1 MPHGGGKPLD
11 GPGKSL
17 RLSAIRVS
25 VEPFPDASPMAAL
38 SPRPKSELH
47 RRRISLGI
55 PWLQRVLAVGVFG
68 ILLAGIL
75 DYPTG
80 RFFLAGGL
88 AVYVFLGLRYRG
100 AWLCAFP
107 ALLPVLN
114 LAPWS
119 GRVFFEEFDLF
130 LLATVGIALWQGL
143 YDYRRRLHLSLV
155 GGTLIL
161 GFSVSV
167 VWAMLNGLL
176 PLETLDANSFS
187 SYYSHYNAL
196 RLARAFLW
204 ALLLVPPLFGAWAE
218 DEEKARHYLTAGI
231 LLGLLGTGMAVV
243 WERGFFIDLLYGQN
257 RYALFQSLLDF
268 STTYRITALFS
279 EMHTGGEAI
288 DGYLALAWPFAVYGL
303 FKGRDRG
310 WIVASGVALV
320 LGLYSAMVTFSRGT
334 YLALAVGASVFA
346 LGAAVRL
353 ARRESPWRMGLGILG
368 IAGVGA
374 LAMIAFRQGGIL
386 ALGAVVFGFALT
398 AVLGFLGSALGLGR
412 LGAGGALALALPI
425 AVMVKAQLSSKWVVH
440 AGFGEAFGTA
450 LALGLG
456 VFALGTLLGRL
467 ARRSLDLRGFG
478 TLVALVGTG
487 LAVLVP
493 PVLGSR
499 METRFADVTKDY
511 GTRTAHWLKALDMMD
526 GDGGTKLL
534 GMGLGSFP
542 RTYLLN
548 RDQDEGGTFSL
559 QGETGNTYLQMSGSQ
574 DLRLGQR
581 VDLPAGGSYL
591 FSMDYRTRAEAA
603 RLYVRVCR
611 RNIIQLME
619 WNPECRTFSK
629 TVPSTQG
636 KWEHI
641 DWRVDIGD
649 LGTGYSRLGRRPLTL
664 EIMNRRE
671 YELMFKPIALVD
683 FDNIGIQDEFGNER
697 VDNGDFSKGMDH
709 WFPYCDFNH
718 LPWHI
723 KNIWVDLYFEQGF
736 LGLVTFIGLLGY
748 GLAKTVHAI
757 RRDDGFALAVL
768 ASLSGFLSVGL
779 IGTLLDVPRIMVL
792 FYLLLFTFFPK
803 PRRERRGEFRYS
815 PR

>member
-1 MPHGGGKPLD
+1 MSLRTGKPLD

-17 RLSAIRVS
+17 RLSATQVS
-25 VEPFPDASPMAAL
+25 ADPFPDVLPMAAI
-38 SPRPKSELH
+38 SPRLKPELH
-47 RRRISLGI
+47 RRPIPLGI
-55 PWLQRVLAVGVFG
+55 PWLQRALAVGVFG
-68 ILLAGIL
+68 LLLAGIL

-80 RFFLAGGL
+80 RAFLAAGL
-88 AVYVFLGLRYRG
+88 AVYVFLGLRYSG
-100 AWLCAFP
+100 SWLCAFP

-119 GRVFFEEFDLF
+119 GRIFFEEFDLF
-130 LLATVGIALWQGL
+130 LLATVGMALWQGL
-143 YDYRRRLHLSLV
+143 YDYRRRLRLSLA

-167 VWAMLNGLL
+167 VWALLNGLL

-196 RLARAFLW
+196 RVARAFFW
-204 ALLLVPPLFGAWAE
+204 ALLLVPPLFGAFAE
-218 DEEKARHYLTAGI
+218 DEEKARNYLASGI

-243 WERGFFIDLLYGQN
+243 WERGFLVDLLYGQN

-268 STTYRITALFS
+268 STTYRVTALFS

-303 FKGRDRG
+303 FEGRRRG
-310 WIVASGVALV
+310 WIAVSGMALV

-346 LGAAVRL
+346 LGAAARL

-368 IAGVGA
+368 IAGTGV
-374 LAMIAFRQGGIL
+374 LAVIAFRQGGLL
-386 ALGAVVFGFALT
+386 ALGSAVFGFAL
-398 AVLGFLGSALGLGR
+398 AAILGFLGSALGLGR
-412 LGAGGALALALPI
+412 LGAGSALALALPI

-440 AGFGEAFGTA
+440 AGFGEAFGIA

-456 VFALGTLLGRL
+456 VFGLGTLLGRL
-467 ARRSLDLRGFG
+467 ARRSLDLRGLA
-478 TLVALVGTG
+478 TLAVLVGTG

-499 METRFADVTKDY
+499 METRFADAAKDY

-526 GDGGTKLL
+526 GDWGTKLR

-559 QGETGNTYLQMSGSQ
+559 QRETGNTYLQMSGSQ

-581 VDLPAGGSYL
+581 IDLPAGGGYL

-603 RLYVRVCR
+603 RLYLRVCR

-629 TVPSTQG
+629 TVSSTQG
-636 KWEHI
+636 KWEHM
-641 DWRVDIGD
+641 DWRFDIGD
-649 LGTGYSRLGRRPLTL
+649 LGSGYSRLGRRPLTL
-664 EIMNRRE
+664 EIMNRRD
-671 YELMFKPIALVD
+671 YELMFKPIALAD
-683 FDNIGIQDEFGNER
+683 FDNIDIQDEFGNSL

-736 LGLVTFIGLLGY
+736 LGVATFLGLFAY
-748 GLAKTVHAI
+748 GLAKAVRAA
-757 RRDDGFALAVL
+757 RRGDGFALAVL
-768 ASLSGFLSVGL
+768 AALLGFLSVGL
-779 IGTLLDVPRIMVL
+779 IGTLLDVPRIMML

-803 PRRERRGEFRYS
+803 PRRQRPGESRYS